1 MKTEAPLISLKSIPC
16 VAPYEC
22 YLLPV
27 SEFPI
32 PDAELSFADAFLRRF
47 CTLASGQWN
56 LSEEVFLQLE
66 QMESDESRYVIADH
80 GKAWLP
86 ETGLGV
92 WVDREPPRKWSWEE
106 LTSLLPGDRPRPLM
120 FQVFRISTSK
130 EARMQARSAML
141 RYGSILEILQSYG
154 ESYLARVKS
163 IFKAG
168 IVDPSYTCF
177 PYYVGLLEGKT
188 MANASSEQL
197 DRWFEGVTVYI
208 RESFE
213 DQGILIASAAPV
225 SAIFEEIGGT
235 LKDPGWVFS
244 E

>member
-1 MKTEAPLISLKSIPC
+1 MLAVSLKSITC

-32 PDAELSFADAFLRRF
+32 PQAELDFADRFLKSF
-47 CTLASGQWN
+47 CTLASQQWN
-56 LSEEVFLQLE
+56 LTEEVFLQLE
-66 QMESDESRYVIADH
+66 QMEPDESRYVIADH

-92 WVDREPPRKWSWEE
+92 WVDREPPRKWSWED

-120 FQVFRISTSK
+120 FQLFRISTAAES
-130 EARMQARSAML
+130 RMEARSAML
-141 RYGSILEILQSYG
+141 RYGSILEILTSCG
-154 ESYLARVKS
+154 DSYLPEVKA
-163 IFKAG
+163 IFKNG

-177 PYYVGLLEGKT
+177 PYYVGLMEGKT
-188 MANASSEQL
+188 IANASSEQL
-197 DRWFEGVTVYI
+197 FRWFQGVTVYV

-213 DQGILIASAAPV
+213 DKGIIIASAVPL
-225 SAIFEEIGGT
+225 SGIFEKIGGS
-235 LKDPGWVFS
+235 LKDTGWTF
-244 E
+244 ER